1 VKIQDCTSPQTKWKP
16 ESYTTEPFIID
27 KEREVHHRQETIGTS
42 KMATQDGNLERSIQE
57 IDCTTDHIAM
67 LLATQTNDQERY
79 ELAEKIILELV
90 NKNERLLKEKE
101 IERKE
106 QRVKIQTL
114 EKQLE
119 AVKEHS
125 QANNIKNTTV
135 FIHVPNTKANYRH
148 FEHVEIGKYSN
159 FKTNL
164 CYSARVLKPKERA
177 FIVDE
182 LTTARAK
189 YPVTNYKDM
198 RNTIHWLQEKLQS
211 HSLHACANIL
221 KSNIEGLE
229 LYREWNTY
237 WTTTDDAKI
246 QSSTILAEILQNIF
260 SKDNPVMTLK
270 FHQANGNVPQDILG
284 VYMYSLVRDQ
294 FPHATLDVIVHDIAR
309 VMMFSLQVPKYTT
322 FDAWYRSFMQKTAS
336 TNY

>member
-1 VKIQDCTSPQTKWKP
+1 
-16 ESYTTEPFIID
+16 
-27 KEREVHHRQETIGTS
+27 
-42 KMATQDGNLERSIQE
+42 MATQDGNLTRSIQE
-57 IDCTTDHIAM
+57 IDYTKDQIAM
-67 LLATQTNDQERY
+67 LLASQTNDQERY

-101 IERKE
+101 IERKKLLAMSVQ

-114 EKQLE
+114 ENQLE
-119 AVKEHS
+119 PVKDHS
-125 QANNIKNTTV
+125 QANNITNTSA

-148 FEHVEIGKYSN
+148 FEYIEIAKYSN
-159 FKTNL
+159 FKTNP

-198 RNTIHWLQEKLQS
+198 WNTIHWLQEKLQS

-237 WTTTDDAKI
+237 WTTSLDRRWHHCHLLSTEDGNVDDTKI
-246 QSSTILAEILQNIF
+246 QSNTILAEILQSIF

-284 VYMYSLVRDQ
+284 VYNGSWE
-294 FPHATLDVIVHDIAR
+294 DVWEH
-309 VMMFSLQVPKYTT
+309 FS
-322 FDAWYRSFMQKTAS
+322 
-336 TNY
+336 

>member
-1 VKIQDCTSPQTKWKP
+1 
-16 ESYTTEPFIID
+16 
-27 KEREVHHRQETIGTS
+27 
-42 KMATQDGNLERSIQE
+42 MATQDGNLERSIQE
-57 IDCTTDHIAM
+57 IDCTKDQIAM

-90 NKNERLLKEKE
+90 NKNERLLKEQE

-106 QRVKIQTL
+106 VLAMSVQQRVKIQTL

-125 QANNIKNTTV
+125 QANNIKNTPA

-159 FKTNL
+159 FKTNP
-164 CYSARVLKPKERA
+164 CYSTRVLKPKERA
-177 FIVDE
+177 FIVDK

-237 WTTTDDAKI
+237 WTTSTEDGNADDAKI
-246 QSSTILAEILQNIF
+246 QSNTILAEILQNIF

-270 FHQANGNVPQDILG
+270 FHQVNGNVPQDILG

-294 FPHATLDVIVHDIAR
+294 FPHATLDVIVHDISR
-309 VMMFSLQVPKYTT
+309 VMMFSL
-322 FDAWYRSFMQKTAS
+322 
-336 TNY
+336 